1 MKRLDAFLHALR
13 GGGTLLATQAHARFH
28 AAATVGVIGLG
39 LVARLA
45 REEWALIALAV
56 ASVWAAEAFNTA
68 VELLAD
74 EVTLERRERIR
85 RAKDVAAFGVLVATF
100 GAATI
105 GAVVFGS
112 RILDWVV
119 STG

>member
-1 MKRLDAFLHALR
+1 MKRVDAFLNALR

-56 ASVWAAEAFNTA
+56 AIVWMAEAFNTA
-68 VELLAD
+68 LEFLAD
-74 EVTLERRERIR
+74 EVTMEHRERIR
-85 RAKDVAAFGVLVATF
+85 RAKDVAAFGVLVAAI
-100 GAATI
+100 GAAGI
-105 GAVVFGS
+105 GVVVFGP
-112 RILDWVV
+112 RILDWVA
-119 STG
+119 SAG